1 MRTDICAGASTV
13 ASLVFAAALLAAA
26 PAVRAHD
33 PSQHAPAAAASAG
46 NEAAPPARRS
56 RNRYGANYFPD
67 VELTTHLGT
76 KVRLYD
82 DLLKGKS
89 VAINVM
95 FTDCKDVCPLETAML
110 AELQKVLGERV
121 GRDIFF
127 YSLSID
133 PERDTP
139 RVLKAYAEKFGVGPG
154 WLFLTGKKEDIAIVT
169 KKLGLLRASEAE
181 TRDGHSAVLVVGD
194 EPTGQWT
201 RKHALDNPR
210 FLAAM
215 LGTFFGW
222 RDAQPQQSYAQA
234 RPLRYENGQYL
245 FQSRCSA
252 CHSVG
257 QGHKVGPDLRDVAA
271 RRDRAWLGR
280 YIQYPDRVLA
290 EGDPIATAL
299 LERYEVRMPNLDL
312 DAEEVSALVSYL
324 EARSSELRARAPG
337 HLVERRR
344 REARHDGLG
353 SRLHGQAVPTALEP
367 DTTKLLWRGK

>member
-1 MRTDICAGASTV
+1 MRNNANLA
-13 ASLVFAAALLAAA
+13 AVFVCAAALLAAA
-26 PAVRAHD
+26 PVRAHGEHD
-33 PSQHAPAAAASAG
+33 QPRQAPAAAAGA
-46 NEAAPPARRS
+46 EPAAPARTS
-56 RNRYGANYFPD
+56 RNRYGANYFPN

-89 VAINVM
+89 VAFNVV

-110 AELQKVLGERV
+110 VQVQKILGARV
-121 GRDIFF
+121 GKDIFF

-139 RVLKAYAEKFGVGPG
+139 QVLKAYAEKFGVGPG
-154 WLFLTGKKEDIAIVT
+154 WLFLTGRMEDIKLIT
-169 KKLGLLRASEAE
+169 KKLGLLRDREAE

-201 RKHALDNPR
+201 RKHALDNPQ

-222 RDAQPQQSYAQA
+222 RDTEPQRSYAEA
-234 RPLRYENGQYL
+234 RPLAYDNGQYL

-257 QGHKVGPDLRDVAA
+257 QGDKVGPDLRDVTA
-271 RRDRAWLGR
+271 RRERAWLTR
-280 YIQYPDRVLA
+280 YIQFPDRLLA
-290 EGDPIATAL
+290 ARDPIATAL
-299 LERYEVRMPNLDL
+299 FEKYRVRMPNLDL
-312 DAEEVSALVSYL
+312 SGEQVAAVLAYL
-324 EARSSELRARAPG
+324 EARSSDLRAQAKKPRSP
-337 HLVERRR
+337 
-344 REARHDGLG
+344 AR
-353 SRLHGQAVPTALEP
+353 
-367 DTTKLLWRGK
+367 